1 MKHLYLLYTLAVTA
15 MCGGI
20 IPCALANDT
29 PGTTQEEASAPA
41 APKESEIHSCIK
53 NMKRISGKVNPN
65 ADVYVLIVFTDMHV
79 ENLCGGREDL
89 KEVTKA
95 FKEGGVAKI
104 LQKIQKKK
112 NVQTIL
118 AVREGTNLK
127 HVKKHIVKWLA
138 LKCPIMEYQPLDEA
152 FTSVAGDQD
161 MVIAYSSKDELIVE
175 GSIDMVAH
183 TMDRFLEKLNQWM
196 AEHQN

>member
-1 MKHLYLLYTLAVTA
+1 MKHLYLLYALAVAA
-15 MCGGI
+15 MSGGI
-20 IPCALANDT
+20 VPYALADDT
-29 PGTTQEEASAPA
+29 PTATLEAVSETADTQES
-41 APKESEIHSCIK
+41 KIHSCIK

-79 ENLCGGREDL
+79 DNLCGGREDL

-118 AVREGTNLK
+118 TVKEGTNMK

-138 LKCPIMEYQPLDEA
+138 LKCPIMEYKPLDEA

-161 MVIAYSSKDELIVE
+161 MVIAYSAKDELIVE

-183 TMDRFLEKLNQWM
+183 TMDRFLKELNQWM